1 MIRQPEIVSVRLTEV
16 ELLFLDA
23 ICTKHSVN
31 RHELLR
37 SIVID
42 ALMDEGYDAL
52 RRRESEGCKGSREES
67 ETCGATTP

>member
-1 MIRQPEIVSVRLTEV
+1 MIRQPEIVSARLTEV
-16 ELLFLDA
+16 ELLFFDA
-23 ICTKHSVN
+23 ICAKHGVN

-52 RRRESEGCKGSREES
+52 RCRESEGREASGETS
-67 ETCGATTP
+67 ETCGATTS